1 MKKITII
8 GTGYVGLVS
17 GSGLADFG
25 NDVTCLDVNH
35 ERIKILSEGKIPFFE
50 PGLSE
55 LVERNVDANRLH
67 FSTDFNKSI
76 NASEVIFIA
85 VGTPMNSSGISDI
98 SAVKKVAIDIA
109 QNISSSKVVAI
120 KSTVPIGT
128 CVELESLIN
137 SKLKKNVNV
146 HVVSNPEFLREGAA
160 VRDFLIPDRV
170 VIGSSSKIPIDIM
183 KEVYRPLF
191 LNETPQIIT
200 NLPTAETIKYAS
212 NSFLAVKISFI
223 NEIAN
228 LCDEIGADVHVVAR
242 AMGLD
247 GRISPKFLHPGP
259 GFGGSCFPK
268 DTEALINVGKQ
279 NNVDLKVVKAA
290 SDSNK
295 IQIKKIIQKLD
306 KHIKNYNNKKLGI
319 LGLAFKANTDDV
331 RESKSIDIIKY
342 LISNQAEIAA
352 YDPAAIEN
360 MRNIFPNVNYK
371 YTIDEVVKNASAILI
386 MTDWNEFRGLDLQKA
401 AKIMKEKII
410 VDARNLLSRED
421 LFENNFIFE
430 GVGRPFLKNYD

>member
-25 NDVTCLDVNH
+25 NDVTCLDINL

-55 LVERNVDANRLH
+55 LVERNVDAKRLH

-76 NASEVIFIA
+76 NESEVIFIA
-85 VGTPMNSSGISDI
+85 VGTPMNSSGKSDI
-98 SAVKKVAIDIA
+98 TAVKKVAIDIA
-109 QNISSSKVVAI
+109 QNISSSKVIAI

-128 CVELESLIN
+128 CVELESLIS

-170 VIGSSSKIPIDIM
+170 VIGSSSKISVEIM

-200 NLPTAETIKYAS
+200 NLSTAETIKYAS

-228 LCDEIGADVHVVAR
+228 LCDKIGADVHVVAR

-268 DTEALINVGKQ
+268 DTEALINVGKE
-279 NNVDLKVVKAA
+279 NNVELKVIKAA

-306 KHIKNYNNKKLGI
+306 KHIKNYKNKKIGV

-331 RESKSIDIIKY
+331 RESKSIDLIKY
-342 LISNQAEIAA
+342 LISKQVEIAA

-360 MRNIFPNVNYK
+360 MRNIFPNLNYK
-371 YTIDEVVKNASAILI
+371 KTINEVVENASAIVI
-386 MTDWNEFRGLDLQKA
+386 MTDWNEFRGLDLEKA
-401 AKIMKEKII
+401 GKIMKEKII

>member
-17 GSGLADFG
+17 GAGLADFG
-25 NDVTCLDVNH
+25 NDVTCLDINL
-35 ERIKILSEGKIPFFE
+35 ERIKILLEGKIPFFE

-55 LVERNVDANRLH
+55 LVERNVDAKRLH
-67 FSTDFNKSI
+67 FSTDFSRSI
-76 NASEVIFIA
+76 NDSEVIFIA

-306 KHIKNYNNKKLGI
+306 KHIKNYNNKKIGI